1 MKLGTKLVLAQLPLV
16 VALGVTIIVGSVV
29 TRALARGSEDILKDN
44 YRSVLAAE
52 RMKEAAERIDSGVVF
67 AVIGRAARGL
77 EQIDANLPKFDD
89 ELRAQEGNITETG
102 EYTATARLR
111 AAWTTYRAAIADV
124 RQVAK
129 TPDVRDASGLA
140 ERYFTQLLP
149 AFLAVKDADDVILAL
164 NQDAMIGKSERAQR
178 LASQWNTLLVVV
190 SIAGLVLGL
199 IASSIMTSRVLRPLG
214 VLGQTARRL
223 GEGDVAVRARVDS
236 GDEIGALA
244 RELNTMAERIQKY
257 RQSSLGEL
265 LEAQLAAQATIDS
278 LPDPV
283 LVVALDGELRHA
295 NQAAEAVFKARAE
308 AGASAIAKLDPAIR
322 SIVERMR
329 QHVAA
334 GHGAYIPKGLDE
346 AVKVATGDG
355 ERLFLPRAA
364 PLYAEEGDVAGAT
377 IVFQDVT
384 RLHRFEELRND
395 VVATVAHELRTPLTS
410 LRMAVHLLAE
420 QAVGPLTPK
429 QGDLVFAAREECDR
443 LQSIVDEL
451 LDLSRIQADRI
462 ELKLDKHDPEQLVH
476 EAIEAQRSAA
486 AARKVQLR
494 SELLPDTPP
503 VMVDRERIGL
513 VLTNLLGNAIR
524 YGPAGGTVTV
534 RAIPKDG
541 MLRVEASD
549 EGSGVPAEYQLTIFD
564 KYVRVPGATAGGAGL
579 GLFIA
584 SEIIHAHGG
593 EIGVD
598 SPPGHG
604 ATFWFTVKL
613 APAEP
618 Q

>member
-1 MKLGTKLVLAQLPLV
+1 MRLGTKLALAQLPLV

-29 TRALARGSEDILKDN
+29 TRALARGSDAILKDN

-52 RMKEAAERIDSGVVF
+52 RMKECAERIDSGVAF
-67 AVIGRAARGL
+67 AAMGQPTLGL
-77 EQIDANLPKFDD
+77 PQIDANTPKFED
-89 ELRAQEGNITETG
+89 ELRAQEGNITEPG
-102 EYTATARLR
+102 EAEATLELR
-111 AAWTTYRAAIADV
+111 AAWTRYHAAIAQA
-124 RQVAK
+124 RQAPV
-129 TPDVRDASGLA
+129 ASGLGD
-140 ERYFTQLLP
+140 RYFATLLP
-149 AFLAVKDADDVILAL
+149 EFLAVKKAADKILEL
-164 NQDAMIGKSERAQR
+164 NEDAMIGKSDRAR
-178 LASQWNTLLVVV
+178 RVAGEWNTLLVGV

-199 IASSIMTSRVLRPLG
+199 VASSLMTSRVLRPLG

-308 AGASAIAKLDPAIR
+308 AGAGALAKLDPAIR
-322 SIVERMR
+322 SIVERLR

-334 GHGAYIPKGLDE
+334 GHGTYIPKGLDE
-346 AVKVATGDG
+346 AVKIATDDG
-355 ERLFLPRAA
+355 ERLLLPRAA

-462 ELKLDKHDPEQLVH
+462 ELRLGQHDPEALVH

-486 AARKVQLR
+486 ATRQVQLR
-494 SELLPDTPP
+494 SELLPDTPE
-503 VMVDRERIGL
+503 VTADRERILL
-513 VLTNLLGNAIR
+513 VLANLLGNAIR
-524 YGPAGGTVTV
+524 YSPAGGTVTV
-534 RAIPKDG
+534 RAIPQDG
-541 MLRVEASD
+541 MLRVEVID
-549 EGSGVPAEYQLTIFD
+549 QGPGVPVDYQQAIFE
-564 KYVRVPGATAGGAGL
+564 KYVRVPGASASGAGL

-584 SEIIHAHGG
+584 SEIVHAHGG

-598 SPPGHG
+598 SAPGHG

-613 APAEP
+613 ASEHVVS
-618 Q
+618 